1 MKHPTPARF
10 GAAALAGALA
20 ACLLAAALTA
30 ALLGL
35 WHSRRQMALLDGF
48 CTALVDRAPAVAED
62 VYALVKEGGYAPGPG
77 VLAARGY
84 RPAPAPPAPL
94 AAAAGAGFVLGGGL
108 LAADRLWQ
116 RRRTDRALRR
126 LTRTLEAARA
136 GAPLPLAEDPE
147 GEVGRLGDEIAKTV
161 TELTRTRREALE
173 AGTGLPGTWRTSPT
187 SSRPR

>member
-48 CTALVDRAPAVAED
+48 CTALVDRAPAIAED

-116 RRRTDRALRR
+116 RRR
-126 LTRTLEAARA
+126 AAAA
-136 GAPLPLAEDPE
+136 GRGP
-147 GEVGRLGDEIAKTV
+147 GGGGRP
-161 TELTRTRREALE
+161 
-173 AGTGLPGTWRTSPT
+173 AGG
-187 SSRPR
+187 

>member
-1 MKHPTPARF
+1 MKHPIPTRF

-77 VLAARGY
+77 VLAAY
-84 RPAPAPPAPL
+84 RAM
-94 AAAAGAGFVLGGGL
+94 V
-108 LAADRLWQ
+108 
-116 RRRTDRALRR
+116 
-126 LTRTLEAARA
+126 
-136 GAPLPLAEDPE
+136 E
-147 GEVGRLGDEIAKTV
+147 GVDKGCTWLY
-161 TELTRTRREALE
+161 RRE
-173 AGTGLPGTWRTSPT
+173 S
-187 SSRPR
+187 